1 MRGIGRGGLFGAA
14 GSAGRPNRRGMLLG
28 AGAAG
33 VAGLAAGCSG
43 GAGGGGRSL
52 RVSSYGGNFEQALRD
67 HVYPVFTE
75 ATGIRVESMPQPAG
89 LQFLL
94 QLIEANKAGQ
104 APMDLCISA
113 PVDVMRGN
121 AAGLWRTREAAAI
134 PNLANLP
141 EDYVTRTPEGIA
153 AVGCIGWYFTMVTD
167 PRAISP
173 TPTSWTELWAP
184 QHRNAWG
191 LAGTGAGPM
200 FEVTAAT
207 FFEGPQMLTSEAGI
221 RECVAKMSGLKPNT
235 KLWWESEGTM
245 QTALEN
251 GEVQGGVYFADVAE
265 TLRASGASIEVVFPK
280 EGPVI
285 DFGSWCQPTASTKTA
300 EAAEFI
306 NFMISPQAQTL
317 IASQMNAPPLIR
329 SELLS
334 LDPATSAKVALQTS
348 PIAINL
354 EARRLHLDLMVT
366 EFNKMLAS

>member
-1 MRGIGRGGLFGAA
+1 MRGPGRNGLFGAGA
-14 GSAGRPNRRGMLLG
+14 GQLARRGLLLG

-33 VAGLAAGCSG
+33 LAGLAAGCSG
-43 GAGGGGRSL
+43 GGAGGGSL

-113 PVDVMRGN
+113 PVDVMRGE
-121 AAGLWRTREAAAI
+121 AAGLWRTRPETAI

-141 EDYVTRTPEGIA
+141 DTYVTRTPGGVA
-153 AVGCIGWYFTMVTD
+153 AIGCIGWYFTMVTD
-167 PRAISP
+167 PSAISP
-173 TPTSWTELWAP
+173 TPTSWAELWAP

-207 FFEGPQMLTSEAGI
+207 FFDGPQMLTTEAGI
-221 RECVAKMSGLKPNT
+221 RACVAKMAGLKPNT

-265 TLRASGASIEVVFPK
+265 TLRASGASIEVVFPE

-285 DFGSWCQPTASTKTA
+285 DFGSWCQPTASTRTA
-300 EAAEFI
+300 EADAFI
-306 NFMISPQAQTL
+306 DFMISPEAQNL
-317 IASQMNAPPLIR
+317 IATRLNAPPLIR
-329 SELLS
+329 DELLT
-334 LDPATSAKVALQTS
+334 LDEATRAKVTPRTA
-348 PIAINL
+348 PIATNL